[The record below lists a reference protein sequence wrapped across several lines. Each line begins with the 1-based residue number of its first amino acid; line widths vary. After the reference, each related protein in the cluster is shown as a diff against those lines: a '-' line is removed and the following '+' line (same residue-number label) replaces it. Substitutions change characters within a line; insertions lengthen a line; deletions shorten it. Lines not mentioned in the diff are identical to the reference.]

1 MDAFYNKPNESDK
14 TCLEMQTKYTN
25 ILQRPTKPKPYMHR
39 IWNWSILVHFCLHD
53 SSTQCNGFQN
63 AKIVSELDIRK

>member
-25 ILQRPTKPKPYMHR
+25 ILRMAYQ
-39 IWNWSILVHFCLHD
+39 
-53 SSTQCNGFQN
+53 
-63 AKIVSELDIRK
+63 A